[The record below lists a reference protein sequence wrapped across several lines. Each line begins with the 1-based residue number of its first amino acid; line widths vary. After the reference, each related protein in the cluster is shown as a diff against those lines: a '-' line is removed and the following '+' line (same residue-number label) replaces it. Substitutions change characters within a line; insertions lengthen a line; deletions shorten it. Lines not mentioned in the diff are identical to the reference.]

1 MSVLKPCPFCGSEA
15 ILEDERLQWVVRC
28 SSCSACV
35 LGDRAPEPEQELPES
50 YWEPFRQSAV
60 DCWNRRPGSMAESPP
75 NNRAALERL
84 VAAYA
89 ECEGKY
95 EEYWPEYLDKPMAAA
110 RAALAAEVVGEG
122 PSDPDPDHIERLAE
136 IIKKQAKPL

>member
-1 MSVLKPCPFCGSEA
+1 MSTDICAATERLLPCPFCGSEA

-60 DCWNRRPGSMAESPP
+60 DCWNRRAAPP
-75 NNRAALERL
+75 PR
-84 VAAYA
+84 
-89 ECEGKY
+89 
-95 EEYWPEYLDKPMAAA
+95 
-110 RAALAAEVVGEG
+110 
-122 PSDPDPDHIERLAE
+122 H
-136 IIKKQAKPL
+136 Q